1 MHVKWIHSILQWSWI
16 QENTT
21 TSCTLRNNC
30 SILRFFI
37 PHQQNGY
44 LHKNNTHPQL
54 TQPQQGNTNTAP
66 KDTTKYKITFTK
78 IIFHAERFLGNL
90 IPLCRS
96 LYYCVHSLYMIFK
109 ILSIYIYN
117 TVNIW
122 KLAVKSQV
130 TVRCEFGTEGNK
142 TNAYIYVP
150 FPLGDAVECAS
161 PCWMCFRWHTLQ
173 RWSNTNTPSLS
184 HPQLFLSGAVST
196 VACSQTTDL

>member
-109 ILSIYIYN
+109 ILSS
-117 TVNIW
+117 
-122 KLAVKSQV
+122 SQYLKTSCEV
-130 TVRCEFGTEGNK
+130 TGNGSMRVWYRGKWNKCIQICSFSSGRCRRMC
-142 TNAYIYVP
+142 VSMLDV
-150 FPLGDAVECAS
+150 FPLTYLTAVEQHQ
-161 PCWMCFRWHTLQ
+161 HTILV
-173 RWSNTNTPSLS
+173 SSTTLSLW
-184 HPQLFLSGAVST
+184 
-196 VACSQTTDL
+196 CC